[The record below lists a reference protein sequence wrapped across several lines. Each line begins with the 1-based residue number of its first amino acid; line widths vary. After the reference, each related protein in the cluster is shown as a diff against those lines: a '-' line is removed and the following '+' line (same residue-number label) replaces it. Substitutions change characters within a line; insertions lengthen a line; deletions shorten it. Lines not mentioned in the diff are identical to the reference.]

1 MNRRLITIASTI
13 AACSIIPSAF
23 ARPEPVTPNAPDRYN
38 LVRCAH
44 LITDARRPARDNV
57 TLISKNGKVDSII
70 DGVDAPLPPEVAEAK
85 AKGAIVLETDLR
97 EKWVLPGLIDCHVH
111 LSMVIDPESRL
122 RRFTETDE
130 LTTLRAAANAKTT
143 LLAGFTTVRDLGA
156 EPSVIFALR
165 DAINDGIAVGPRII
179 ASGRAVSI
187 TGGHGDP
194 TTGTRID
201 ALTNPKYTESIAD
214 GPDAC
219 MKAVRQQVK
228 LGADVIKLTATGG
241 VLSPVATGTGQHFTD
256 AELKAIIDTAHSL
269 GRKAAAHAHGTDGIN
284 AALRAGVDSI
294 DHGTYL
300 DDESVRLFKQT
311 GAYHVPTMLAGAT
324 VAKNAQIPG
333 YYPRM
338 VVPKALAVGPKIKD
352 AVRRSHEAGVKIA
365 FGTDAGV
372 FPHGEN
378 ALEFALMVE
387 AGMTPKETLV
397 AATVNAADL
406 LGLAPEIG
414 TLEPGKA
421 ADLIAVDADPMK
433 DVKTLEKVKAVVKGG
448 ELLK

>member
-1 MNRRLITIASTI
+1 MPRHLAALSVCVVAS
-13 AACSIIPSAF
+13 AAFGQSAT
-23 ARPEPVTPNAPDRYN
+23 TPTAANAPPDRYSV
-38 LVRCAH
+38 VRCGH
-44 LITDARRPARDNV
+44 LISDARRPARGPSTIV
-57 TLISKNGKVDSII
+57 VKNGRIEAVL
-70 DGVDAPLPPEVAEAK
+70 DGADAPLPANVEAARAAGAE
-85 AKGAIVLETDLR
+85 LTDINLR
-97 EKWVLPGLIDCHVH
+97 EHWVLPGLIDCHVH
-111 LSMVIDPESRL
+111 LSMVIDESARL
-122 RRFTETDE
+122 RRFTESDE

-156 EPSVIFALR
+156 TPGVIFALR
-165 DAINDGIAVGPRII
+165 DAVNDGVTIGPRIV
-179 ASGRAVSI
+179 AAGKSVSI

-194 TTGTRID
+194 TTGARADLWADPTRLD
-201 ALTNPKYTESIAD
+201 AVAD

-219 MKAVRQQVK
+219 AKAVRQQVK

-241 VLSPVATGTGQHFTD
+241 VLSPVNTGTGQHFTD

-300 DDESVRLFKQT
+300 DDESIRLFKQT
-311 GAYHVPTMLAGAT
+311 GAYHVPTMMAGAF
-324 VAKNAQIPG
+324 VAEKALIPG

-352 AVRRSHEAGVKIA
+352 AVRKSHAAGVKIA

-378 ALEFALMVE
+378 AKEFSLMVE
-387 AGMTPKETLV
+387 AGMSPTDTLV

-406 LGLAPEIG
+406 LGLSADLG
-414 TLEPGKA
+414 TLEAGKWADLVAVA
-421 ADLIAVDADPMK
+421 ADPTSSVA
-433 DVKTLEKVKAVVKGG
+433 TLEQPRAVVKGG
-448 ELLK
+448 VRVR